1 MPDDFTPTAPDEQ
14 GPCAAPTPPSPSP
27 PTPSAAETG
36 GTRYWC
42 ILCGGDTTDKPSTCQ
57 RCGSERVTLSTGTH
71 EDVKDETMKPKVV
84 DSEEARTLQVAT
96 FEPLKMRAEWSVPPP
111 ARRWLVDG
119 WLPDGRVAIFTGRGG
134 SGKSQLALQLATALS
149 SDFSDGGRREWFQD
163 GPELLG
169 GQGTTIFCTWE
180 DDDAEI
186 QRRMLAN
193 PAFAYSG
200 AAAVAF
206 ENAMGRRFVFIDA
219 AGRGPLWSV
228 GPSRETFGELT
239 PLGGALR
246 AVCEASEARLLV
258 VDALAS
264 AYGCSEN
271 ERPSVRAFLSSWD
284 RWARDANCTVLIVA
298 HPPKNTDGADAVYSG
313 STDWRNG
320 CRAMLTLDRPKGVSD
335 RAVLKCDKLNS
346 AQIPAPFA
354 LASPRWW
361 QAIDVDPIEIDDA
374 DSLEIR
380 ASILA
385 AIREHGPLNRS
396 KIRAAIHKG
405 KTAVDSTLEK
415 MELDGSLAM
424 KMAGNAKIYSVVNL
438 DADINPEND
447 IPF

>member
-1 MPDDFTPTAPDEQ
+1 MSAHTFTPDQLGDVDPRPAHGRKAGASGFGCIVCGGTAADKFGDCLRCGTEFIALSEPKPKPAPGVWSRGDDPRPAPDADDE
-14 GPCAAPTPPSPSP
+14 SP
-27 PTPSAAETG
+27 ALDI
-36 GTRYWC
+36 R
-42 ILCGGDTTDKPSTCQ
+42 
-57 RCGSERVTLSTGTH
+57 SEW
-71 EDVKDETMKPKVV
+71 
-84 DSEEARTLQVAT
+84 AT
-96 FEPLKMRAEWSVPPP
+96 PPP

-119 WLPDGRVAIFTGRGG
+119 WLPDGRIAIFTGRGG

-149 SDFSDGGRREWFQD
+149 SDISDGGRREWFPD
-163 GPELLG
+163 GPEVQG

-180 DDDAEI
+180 DDDDEI

-193 PAFAYSG
+193 PAFSYSG
-200 AAAVAF
+200 AVAF
-206 ENAMGRRFVFIDA
+206 EASMGGRFVFVDA

-246 AVCEASEARLLV
+246 EVCEANDARLLV

-298 HPPKNTDGADAVYSG
+298 HPPKNTEGADAVYSG

-320 CRAMLTLDRPKGVSD
+320 CRAMITLDRPKGVSD
-335 RAVLKCDKLNS
+335 RAVLRCDKLNA
-346 AQIPAPFA
+346 AQIPSPFA

-361 QAIDVDPIEIDDA
+361 QAIAVDPIEIDDA

-385 AIREHGPLNRS
+385 AIREHGPLNRA

-405 KTAVDSTLEK
+405 KTAVDSTLDK
-415 MELDGSLAM
+415 MELDGSLSM
-424 KMAGNAKIYSVVNL
+424 KMAGNAKIYSVVNP
-438 DADINPEND
+438 DADINPEDD

>member
-1 MPDDFTPTAPDEQ
+1 MLDNHTRAAPAGQAPRAAPPPPPPFSADQLETIEAFVKVATEATGPLPVVWAAPDEPLHD
-14 GPCAAPTPPSPSP
+14 GSDPPPQDLP
-27 PTPSAAETG
+27 EPWPEPSAAEYAAI
-36 GTRYWC
+36 RARLARWN
-42 ILCGGDTTDKPSTCQ
+42 IVI
-57 RCGSERVTLSTGTH
+57 E
-71 EDVKDETMKPKVV
+71 EDEPMRDEKVV
-84 DSEEARTLQVAT
+84 DIEEARRAQQGAT

-119 WLPDGRVAIFTGRGG
+119 WLPDGRIALFTGRGG

-149 SDFSDGGRREWFQD
+149 SDITDGGRREWFQD
-163 GPELLG
+163 GPEVQG
-169 GQGTTIFCTWE
+169 GQGTTVFCTWE
-180 DDDAEI
+180 DDDDEI

-200 AAAVAF
+200 APAF
-206 ENAMGRRFVFIDA
+206 EESMGGRFVFCDA

-228 GPSRETFGELT
+228 GPSGETFGELS

-246 AVCEASEARLLV
+246 AVCEEREARLLV

-298 HPPKNTDGADAVYSG
+298 HPPKSTDGADAVYSG

-320 CRAMLTLDRPKGVSD
+320 CRAMLTLDRPKGVPD
-335 RAVLKCDKLNS
+335 RAVLRCDKLNS
-346 AQIPAPFA
+346 AQIPSPFA

-361 QAIDVDPIEIDDA
+361 HAIDIDPTEIDDA
-374 DSLEIR
+374 DTLEIR
-380 ASILA
+380 DSILA
-385 AIREHGPLNRS
+385 AISEHGPLNRS

-405 KTAVDSTLEK
+405 PSLPTSLRHQQPLEF
-415 MELDGSLAM
+415 L
-424 KMAGNAKIYSVVNL
+424 
-438 DADINPEND
+438 
-447 IPF
+447 